1 MGLLCGVNT
10 VIHFVKQKQV
20 FLTGSLK
27 TSLFQEIQFI
37 YYCRLNYY
45 FGYCTTRFFSS
56 SFSLKC
62 LVNLSFHYQSF
73 QAIFVWELVAN
84 GLDLD
89 RIGKSEVFGVL
100 DKIGEFF
107 DNLDLAGNSLFKHN
121 FKPHET

>member
-1 MGLLCGVNT
+1 MYF
-10 VIHFVKQKQV
+10 IHFIINQ
-20 FLTGSLK
+20 
-27 TSLFQEIQFI
+27 
-37 YYCRLNYY
+37 
-45 FGYCTTRFFSS
+45 
-56 SFSLKC
+56 
-62 LVNLSFHYQSF
+62 SFHYQSF

-121 FKPHET
+121 F